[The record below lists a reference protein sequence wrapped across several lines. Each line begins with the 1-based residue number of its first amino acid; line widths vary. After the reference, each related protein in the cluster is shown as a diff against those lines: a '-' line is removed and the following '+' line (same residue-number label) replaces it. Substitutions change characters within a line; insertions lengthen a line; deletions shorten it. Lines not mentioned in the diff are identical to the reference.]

1 MWGGVR
7 RSGVCLFNLGESGTK
22 GIATRS
28 KDEERSPRFKY
39 PVLENEEGSGCGMGT
54 DVLGWP
60 GQTWNRN

>member
-1 MWGGVR
+1 M
-7 RSGVCLFNLGESGTK
+7 FNLGESGTK